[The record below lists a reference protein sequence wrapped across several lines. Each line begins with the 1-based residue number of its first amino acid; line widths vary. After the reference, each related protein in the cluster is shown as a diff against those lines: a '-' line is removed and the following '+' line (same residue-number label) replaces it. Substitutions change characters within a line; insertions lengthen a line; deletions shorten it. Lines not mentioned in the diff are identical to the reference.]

1 MTTTSTAATTLRI
14 GLGCGPVLQVSVDK
28 SIELAVE
35 HAVYVRGLLAGAMV
49 LYQFVR
55 VKYVGADLRPP
66 LDLGLLTALRGDL
79 LFPLLAFELEEPRPQ
94 DPHGHLTVLM
104 LAALV
109 LALGDDARGE
119 VRDPYRRVGLVDVLA
134 AGPRGPVGV
143 HLEVLFVDLDLDG
156 LAQDGRDGDGGE
168 AGVPPR
174 TGVEGADPDETM
186 YPALGFMVSIA
197 SPSSYSPAK
206 SLATSCSSSTRS
218 PRSSS
223 SSTSGSRSPSSS
235 ASSSSSPESERRSRK
250 PSRSSILPCTREKR
264 ADTALA
270 SSGSSQK
277 LGRLMSSPSSSAS
290 LRSPSTSKNASSS
303 ARRPCSSEVLSFS
316 SVNDPPR
323 LRTRAAARPAVRD
336 TSCISCRCHTDRD
349 RCVRS
354 CARSCAGSWDAG
366 SVLHLRRCRRAAA
379 SPPRAARCSLRD
391 RYR

>member
-143 HLEVLFVDLDLDG
+143 HLEVFFVDLDLDG
-156 LAQDGRDGDGGE
+156 LAQDGRDGDGSE

-174 TGVEGADPDETM
+174 AGVEGADPDETVHAALGRQEPEGVLPGDGEGGALYARLLTLRILDDLEPEAPPLGPAPVHARQHLGPVLRI
-186 YPALGFMVSIA
+186 YPARARVYGQYGVALVVLAGEQPGDLLLFEHPLDPPELLRDLGEQVGVLLGELEEFPGIREPFPQAVEELD
-197 SPSSYSPAK
+197 PALHPGEARRHRLGRFGIVPETGTAHV
-206 SLATSCSSSTRS
+206 LAELF
-218 PRSSS
+218 
-223 SSTSGSRSPSSS
+223 G
-235 ASSSSSPESERRSRK
+235 
-250 PSRSSILPCTREKR
+250 L
-264 ADTALA
+264 
-270 SSGSSQK
+270 SSQSFHVEERLE
-277 LGRLMSSPSSSAS
+277 LGEAP
-290 LRSPSTSKNASSS
+290 
-303 ARRPCSSEVLSFS
+303 
-316 SVNDPPR
+316 
-323 LRTRAAARPAVRD
+323 
-336 TSCISCRCHTDRD
+336 
-349 RCVRS
+349 
-354 CARSCAGSWDAG
+354 
-366 SVLHLRRCRRAAA
+366 
-379 SPPRAARCSLRD
+379 
-391 RYR
+391 